1 MPIWSGVNIDGV
13 MLKDLNPQI
22 GTESDRENWN
32 EIHKK
37 VIMRYSRR
45 IRSRSRTRALIS
57 LQTPATSAVNHCL
70 SL

>member
-37 VIMRYSRR
+37 VIMRYR

-70 SL
+70 SF